1 MVKLRTN
8 QPTEQEV
15 NNFLNSNA
23 DKTYGSQPEQP
34 ETIMRVNVSMSS
46 STYEIAD
53 EIVRKRKRAKL
64 PNRSLSAL
72 FVEALEDYLKR
83 INK

>member
-1 MVKLRTN
+1 MVKVRTKAEP
-8 QPTEQEV
+8 QDQQVTE
-15 NNFLNSNA
+15 FLNNA
-23 DKTYGSQPEQP
+23 DKPYGSRV
-34 ETIMRVNVSMSS
+34 ETIMRVNVSMPS

-72 FVEALEDYLKR
+72 FVEALEDYL
-83 INK
+83 NKHK

>member
-1 MVKLRTN
+1 MVKVRTKSEPSD
-8 QPTEQEV
+8 QQVTE
-15 NNFLNSNA
+15 FLNNA
-23 DKTYGSQPEQP
+23 DKPYGSQA

-46 STYEIAD
+46 NIYEIAD

>member
-1 MVKLRTN
+1 MVKVRSKPNLSDK
-8 QPTEQEV
+8 QVTE
-15 NNFLNSNA
+15 FLNNA
-23 DKTYGSQPEQP
+23 DKPYGSQP

-53 EIVRKRKRAKL
+53 EIVRKRKRAKS